1 MGKKNVS
8 SSMTVQD
15 LMRLFTGILNGFR
28 KMKSGFM
35 FLATDGRK
43 LSNQ

>member
-28 KMKSGFM
+28 NMQSVVQQ
-35 FLATDGRK
+35 RCHN
-43 LSNQ
+43 SI